1 MRIYWFAINHK
12 SNIREFSFVQKRCK
26 ILLVH
31 NFLSV
36 LIHVWNILYDH
47 TFLRDRSQTTG
58 EIRNLHV
65 TRAHWILP
73 IRVDLSGLRDLSIY
87 WLSTFRVLACA
98 NQAGGIWTDMSTS
111 LLVCLAGFPINF
123 FMIIPWSIVPLR
135 SLISSI
141 LYCTHIVSL
150 THIRSKPW
158 NLILIIN

>member
-1 MRIYWFAINHK
+1 MCVDWLAINHEC
-12 SNIREFSFVQKRCK
+12 NIRKFSLVQKRCK
-26 ILLVH
+26 ILLVY

-36 LIHVWNILYDH
+36 LIHIWNVFYNH
-47 TFLRDRSQTTG
+47 TFFRDRGQTTG
-58 EIRNLHV
+58 EIWNLHV
-65 TRAHWILP
+65 AWAHWILAN
-73 IRVDLSGLRDLSIY
+73 RVDLSGLRDLSIN

-111 LLVCLAGFPINF
+111 LLVCLARFPINF
-123 FMIIPWSIVPLR
+123 FVIISWSVVSLR

-141 LYCTHIVSL
+141 LYRTHIVSL